1 MMLDLDRFKSI
12 NDRHGHGA
20 GDEVLREFARRLRE
34 NVRGIDLVSRVGG
47 EEFLVVMPDILAE
60 NAERVAER
68 VRAAVDETGFTLKDI
83 PVPISV
89 TVSIG
94 LAFHRPGEAGSTLIN
109 RADAA
114 LYASK
119 KSGRNMVALAAAA

>member
-1 MMLDLDRFKSI
+1 MMLDLDRFKLI
-12 NDRHGHGA
+12 NDSHGHGA

-68 VRAAVDETGFTLKDI
+68 VRAAVDETGFALKDI
-83 PVPISV
+83 PVPLSV

-94 LAFHRPGEAGSTLIN
+94 LAFHHTGESGSALIN

-119 KSGRNMVALAAAA
+119 NSGRNMVTLAAAA